1 MVDILKFIKSLYI
14 KVNCKLKN
22 VFKYAQCYIK
32 LIKMCLM
39 FNVTN
44 VSNVIIMIKM
54 KIGLMSLLS
63 INKSE

>member
-1 MVDILKFIKSLYI
+1 
-14 KVNCKLKN
+14 
-22 VFKYAQCYIK
+22 
-32 LIKMCLM
+32 MCLM

-63 INKSE
+63 INKSEQNFSFKNCYYIF